1 MNNDVKW
8 MQLAIIEA
16 KKAEKIGEVP
26 VGAILVKNHKVIAR
40 AHNQSISTK
49 DPTAHAEIQL
59 LRKSGKKLQNYRLN
73 NCIIYVTL
81 EPCAMCFG
89 AIMHSRIDRVV
100 YGAYDF
106 KTGVCGSSIDL
117 TNSNN
122 FNHRAQI
129 TAGVLEHDCKKI
141 IQDFFKEKRY

>member
-1 MNNDVKW
+1 MNNDDKW

-16 KKAEKIGEVP
+16 EKAEKIGEVP
-26 VGAILVKNHKVIAR
+26 VGAILVKNHKVITK
-40 AHNQSISTK
+40 AHNESISTK

-73 NCIIYVTL
+73 DCTIYITL

-89 AIMHSRIDRVV
+89 AIMHARIDRVV

-122 FNHRAQI
+122 FNHQAQI